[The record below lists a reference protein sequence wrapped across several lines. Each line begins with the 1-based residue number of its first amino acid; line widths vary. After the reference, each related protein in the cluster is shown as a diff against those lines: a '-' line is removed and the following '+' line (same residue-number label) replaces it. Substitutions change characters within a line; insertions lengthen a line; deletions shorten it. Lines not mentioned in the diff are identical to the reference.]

1 MIPRLPCKNSL
12 VKFIKIPQ
20 EFYES
25 RKNQLI
31 YFLNFIKKNDHLSQS
46 LDFKKFI
53 SNADFDEEYF
63 SIFSMKLRNFPFSL
77 NISETLKNKI
87 FGVFSNFF
95 GSKVTKRIHSNEE
108 RYIKKLEIHYKT
120 ICEKYVEVKENMSI
134 YLKSINKC
142 AVGYKYISNTLLY
155 IRDNLSNP
163 DSNSEIFNSYS
174 VLSNKFS
181 DINKD
186 NYEKIGRSLDSKFEV
201 IVKILISFVF
211 RIYYIY
217 K

>member
-1 MIPRLPCKNSL
+1 LIPRLPCKNPL

-63 SIFSMKLRNFPFSL
+63 SIFSIKLRNFPFSL

-95 GSKVTKRIHSNEE
+95 GSKETKRIHTNEE

-142 AVGYKYISNTLLY
+142 AMGYKYISNTLLY

-174 VLSNKFS
+174 VLSTKFS

-211 RIYYIY
+211 RIYYIN